1 MLSLCVL
8 TCYRANEWT
17 PPDPLSE
24 GEGTNKT
31 NGTMRAIRII
41 ILVAVMLLAGCQD
54 RKADEAR
61 HEEAGSEEG
70 YRPFDEGEAYE
81 WEMKRELKEEDS
93 VRLMKMIR
101 RLMDEGPMYY

>member
-1 MLSLCVL
+1 M
-8 TCYRANEWT
+8 
-17 PPDPLSE
+17 

-31 NGTMRAIRII
+31 NRTMRAIRS
-41 ILVAVMLLAGCQD
+41 ILLIAVILLTGCQD

-61 HEEAGSEEG
+61 HEVAGSEEG
-70 YRPFDEGEAYE
+70 YRPFDEEEAYE

-93 VRLMKMIR
+93 VRLMRMMR

>member
-1 MLSLCVL
+1 MRTKR
-8 TCYRANEWT
+8 TCA
-17 PPDPLSE
+17 L
-24 GEGTNKT
+24 
-31 NGTMRAIRII
+31 
-41 ILVAVMLLAGCQD
+41 LAVMATLLLTGCQD

-61 HEEAGSEEG
+61 REVAGSEEG

-93 VRLMKMIR
+93 VRLMRMMR

>member
-1 MLSLCVL
+1 MRADVL
-8 TCYRANEWT
+8 TCLRSGL
-17 PPDPLSE
+17 PLAPFTE

-31 NGTMRAIRII
+31 NRTMRAIRII
-41 ILVAVMLLAGCQD
+41 ILVAMMLLAGCQD
-54 RKADEAR
+54 RKADETR
-61 HEEAGSEEG
+61 HEVAGSEEG

-93 VRLMKMIR
+93 VRLMRMMR

>member
-1 MLSLCVL
+1 ML
-8 TCYRANEWT
+8 TKWT

-41 ILVAVMLLAGCQD
+41 ILIAMMLLAGCQD

-61 HEEAGSEEG
+61 HEVAGSEEG
-70 YRPFDEGEAYE
+70 YWPFVEGESYE

-93 VRLMKMIR
+93 VRLMRMMR

>member
-1 MLSLCVL
+1 ML
-8 TCYRANEWT
+8 TKWT

-31 NGTMRAIRII
+31 NRTMRAIKII
-41 ILVAVMLLAGCQD
+41 ILVAGMLLAGCQD

-61 HEEAGSEEG
+61 HEVAGSEEG

-81 WEMKRELKEEDS
+81 WEMKTELKEEDS
-93 VRLMKMIR
+93 VRLMRMMR